1 MRGSRVNCRLHFFC
15 LFLWSSLWSVDLQK
29 EEEVVYEEMRYTNE
43 RLMSGFL
50 AAEPQSPHVA
60 MHHRCWIG
68 TSAVLVVVLVLER
81 TLSRGWQLDV
91 FAARLTV
98 RSSSSV
104 ELGRDESSLA
114 SPRVRD
120 TPLVISGVNYY
131 CANRVV
137 ISSDAVMGC
146 SSRSSFLTTLLLVVG
161 LLSVAL
167 FAEISDATRKSGFI
181 ILKLFS
187 RISSQ
192 YLLCKSIYEQ
202 FNHMFTSEN

>member
-1 MRGSRVNCRLHFFC
+1 M
-15 LFLWSSLWSVDLQK
+15 
-29 EEEVVYEEMRYTNE
+29 
-43 RLMSGFL
+43 
-50 AAEPQSPHVA
+50 
-60 MHHRCWIG
+60 
-68 TSAVLVVVLVLER
+68 
-81 TLSRGWQLDV
+81 
-91 FAARLTV
+91 

-120 TPLVISGVNYY
+120 TPSVISGENY

-146 SSRSSFLTTLLLVVG
+146 SSRSFFLTTLLLVVG

-181 ILKLFS
+181 SLELFF
-187 RISSQ
+187 
-192 YLLCKSIYEQ
+192 CE
-202 FNHMFTSEN
+202 